1 MSKRKTGI
9 SHSRSVCGHMLELA
23 HRKGN
28 SLMMNG
34 QWKEAAPSM
43 TRDAIGLLTQDHRK
57 AQALFREFDRIK
69 DSGSPEEKFEI
80 AKKVCGDL
88 LIHMEVEE
96 AIFYAGVREKIGE
109 DDLMANAE
117 TEHKDAKRL
126 IRHIGEID
134 PTHSAFNSKIA
145 DLAQKIDQHVDEE
158 ERVMFPKVLVSG
170 LDLKALGEQLHAA
183 KNDMRTRL
191 GLPPEP

>member
-1 MSKRKTGI
+1 
-9 SHSRSVCGHMLELA
+9 MLEMA

-34 QWKEAAPSM
+34 QWKEATPSM

-96 AIFYAGVREKIGE
+96 AIFYSAVREKIGD

-191 GLPPEP
+191 GLSPEP

>member
-1 MSKRKTGI
+1 
-9 SHSRSVCGHMLELA
+9 
-23 HRKGN
+23 
-28 SLMMNG
+28 MMNG
-34 QWKEAAPSM
+34 QWKEGAPSM

-69 DSGSPEEKFEI
+69 DSSSPEEKFEL
-80 AKKVCGDL
+80 AKKVCGEL

-96 AIFYAGVREKIGE
+96 AIFYATVREKVGN
-109 DDLMANAE
+109 DDLMKHAE
-117 TEHKDAKRL
+117 SEHKEAKRL
-126 IRHIGEID
+126 IRHLGEID
-134 PTHSAFNSKIA
+134 PTHPAFNSKIA

-170 LDLKALGEQLHAA
+170 LDLTTLGEQLHIA
-183 KNDMRTRL
+183 KNDMRTSL

>member
-1 MSKRKTGI
+1 
-9 SHSRSVCGHMLELA
+9 
-23 HRKGN
+23 
-28 SLMMNG
+28 MMNG
-34 QWKEAAPSM
+34 QWKDAMPPL

-57 AQALFREFDRIK
+57 AQALFREYDLIK

-80 AKKVCGDL
+80 AKKVCGEL

-96 AIFYAGVREKIGE
+96 AFFYSVVWEKIGD
-109 DDLMANAE
+109 DDLMKSAE

-134 PTHSAFNSKIA
+134 PSHPAFDSKIA
-145 DLAQKIDQHVDEE
+145 ELAQKIDHHVDEE

-170 LDLKALGEQLHAA
+170 LDLTALGETLHSA
-183 KNDMRTRL
+183 KNDMRVNL

>member
-1 MSKRKTGI
+1 
-9 SHSRSVCGHMLELA
+9 
-23 HRKGN
+23 
-28 SLMMNG
+28 MMNG
-34 QWKEAAPSM
+34 QWKEGSPSI

-69 DSGSPEEKFEI
+69 DSSSPEEKFEL
-80 AKKVCGDL
+80 AKKVCGEL

-96 AIFYAGVREKIGE
+96 AIFYSTVREKVGN
-109 DDLMANAE
+109 DDLMKNAE
-117 TEHKDAKRL
+117 AEHKEAKRL
-126 IRHIGEID
+126 IRHLGEID
-134 PTHSAFNSKIA
+134 PTHPAFNSKIA

-170 LDLKALGEQLHAA
+170 LDLTALGEQLHIA
-183 KNDMRTRL
+183 KNDMRTSL

>member
-1 MSKRKTGI
+1 
-9 SHSRSVCGHMLELA
+9 
-23 HRKGN
+23 
-28 SLMMNG
+28 MMNG
-34 QWKEAAPSM
+34 QWKDATPSM

-57 AQALFREFDRIK
+57 AQALFREYEQIK
-69 DSGSPEEKFEI
+69 NSGSPEEKYEI
-80 AKKVCGDL
+80 AKKVCGEL

-96 AIFYAGVREKIGE
+96 AYFYSAVREKIGDE
-109 DDLMANAE
+109 NLMKNAE

-134 PTHSAFNSKIA
+134 PTHPAFDSKIA
-145 DLAQKIDQHVDEE
+145 DLAEKIDHHVDEE

-170 LDLKALGEQLHAA
+170 LDLKMLGERLHTA
-183 KNDMRTRL
+183 KNDMRTNL